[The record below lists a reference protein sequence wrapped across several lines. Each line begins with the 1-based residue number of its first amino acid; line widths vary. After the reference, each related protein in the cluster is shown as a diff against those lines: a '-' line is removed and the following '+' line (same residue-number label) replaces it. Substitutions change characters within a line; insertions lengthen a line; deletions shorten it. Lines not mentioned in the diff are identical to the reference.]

1 MVYDTQNKNNQEKQ
15 SYLRNI
21 ETIKETHIKEINRY
35 KEILKQKET
44 EITRIKNEYD
54 KKYSTRSKSTCCT
67 HNGDDIICE
76 LQRIINDLKKEIKQL
91 YMKLKDYDSLKA
103 EIEKLYKRGNFTFK
117 EVNSSTLKLSY
128 EQLIEEN
135 RQLKEKIDKLK
146 KK

>member
-54 KKYSTRSKSTCCT
+54 KTYSTRSKSTCCT

-135 RQLKEKIDKLK
+135 RQLKEKIAKLQK
-146 KK
+146 K